1 MKKLCTKNLLL
12 IGATLLSLN
21 VSAVQTC
28 YSGLTTTSDTAN
40 FTLLSNG
47 LAQDKITGLMWSR
60 CAYGQTWDSA
70 NTTCNGT
77 ASQITWQDALQAS
90 VNASDGG
97 YTDWRVPNVKEIATI
112 VEKSCVEPSL
122 NEAVFPASSSENF
135 WTATTV
141 MGIETSAWGVAFYNG
156 KNNTKEKL
164 LDLHVRFVRFAQ

>member
-1 MKKLCTKNLLL
+1 
-12 IGATLLSLN
+12 
-21 VSAVQTC
+21 
-28 YSGLTTTSDTAN
+28 
-40 FTLLSNG
+40 
-47 LAQDKITGLMWSR
+47 MWSR

-70 NTTCNGT
+70 NTTCTGT

-141 MGIETSAWGVAFYNG
+141 MGTDTAAWGVAFYIGNI
-156 KNNTKEKL
+156 NTKEKL